1 MEFINLSSTAS
12 TLLITLYSRAS
23 MSQKG
28 LIIKDEKAEEIIQ
41 LAGYSQKKLK
51 VRKSHQV
58 FLTIRA
64 KLIDDYTIDFIR
76 KHNSNCTIIQVACGL
91 DSRYNRINDSE
102 VKWYDLDLYGTIE
115 LRKKFYKQSKN
126 YKMIESNVCNFTWIN
141 KIDPEDLKKPTLIIA
156 EGLFMYL
163 SKEDNEHVFSTLPN
177 YFKDVDIIF
186 DAFSPLVK
194 TVSKHILTLR
204 RTRAYF
210 SFGFKNPKTIENMSD
225 KLKHKQ
231 TISYQDNKYVKELS
245 LPFRIFYA
253 FKRVFADKMSRL
265 EVFHITK

>member
-12 TLLITLYSRAS
+12 TLLITLYSRAN
-23 MSQKG
+23 MSKNN

-51 VRKSHQV
+51 LRKSYEI

-76 KHNSNCTIIQVACGL
+76 KHAGNCTIIQFACGL
-91 DSRYNRINDSE
+91 DSRYQRINDPD

-115 LRKKFYKQSKN
+115 LRKKFYKQTQN

-141 KIDPEDLKKPTLIIA
+141 KIDPQDLKKPVLLIA

-163 SKEDNEHVFSTLPN
+163 SKEDNYQVFSNLPK
-177 YFKDVDIIF
+177 YFSDVDIIF
-186 DAFSPLVK
+186 DAFSPLVMK
-194 TVSKHILTLR
+194 LSKYIHTLK
-204 RTRAYF
+204 RTNASF
-210 SFGFKNPKTIENMSD
+210 KFGFKNPKVIEEMSE
-225 KLKHKQ
+225 KLEHKN
-231 TISYQDNKYVKELS
+231 TLSYNSNKYIYELS
-245 LPFRIFYA
+245 AYQR
-253 FKRVFADKMSRL
+253 FKLFINKLFIDKTRRL
-265 EVFHITK
+265 EIFHIK